1 MAKANLTKV
10 ANIDATAREIDFV
23 TRFGS
28 NWESLREVLGIMRP
42 IRKVPGTQ
50 LVAYQASVTLQ
61 PGNVGE
67 GEEIP
72 YSLAEVEPVTT
83 ATLSLEKYAKA
94 VSIEAVNQ
102 YGAALAVQRTDQA
115 FMNELQGL
123 VLSKAYTFL
132 QTGTLTDTA
141 VGLQDGVAKAI
152 GKVRNKWKAMHK
164 DITRVAVFVN
174 ILDAYD
180 YLGAANLTV
189 QSAFGIDYVENF
201 MGARLIMSADIP
213 QGKIIATPVDNIVLY
228 YIDPSDSD
236 FRQLGLNYRVAGDT
250 NLIGFHVNGNY
261 NTAVG
266 EVFALMGMA
275 LWAEYLD
282 GIAVITVGN

>member
-10 ANIDATAREIDFV
+10 ANIDASVREIDFV

-42 IRKVPGTQ
+42 IRKAPGTQ
-50 LVAYQASVTLQ
+50 LVAYTASVTLQ
-61 PGNVGE
+61 PGNIGE

-72 YSLAEVEPVTT
+72 YSLAEVEPVTF
-83 ATLSLEKYAKA
+83 ATISLEKYAKA
-94 VSIEAVNQ
+94 VSIEAVDK
-102 YGAALAVQRTDQA
+102 YGAALAVQKTDQA
-115 FMNELQGL
+115 FMNELQASIL
-123 VLSKAYTFL
+123 TRAYTFL
-132 QTGTLTDTA
+132 QTGTLTGTS
-141 VGLQDGVAKAI
+141 VGFQDGVANAI

-174 ILDAYD
+174 ILDAYA

-189 QSAFGIDYVENF
+189 QSSFGIDYVENF

-228 YIDPSDSD
+228 YVDPSDSD
-236 FRQLGLNYRVAGDT
+236 FRQLGLNYRVAGET

-266 EVFALMGMA
+266 EVFALMGMV

-282 GIAVITVGN
+282 GIAVITVGA